1 MRVDRETDV
10 GGIGAHFDRER
21 GLGDQI
27 ACRRPNDAAADNPL
41 VFLVEQDLGDAFIPA
56 KRQRASARRPRK
68 NTLAVLDAFGLGFDL
83 GEANPGHFRDRY
95 RQPRE

>member
-1 MRVDRETDV
+1 MDGEADV

-27 ACRRPNDAAADNPL
+27 ACRGPNDAATDDPL

-95 RQPRE
+95 RRPTE